1 MKIYNVYQSGKR
13 LYIDEKENPDNKIVV
28 NKYDNMQQTLRL
40 ISDGTLPPRLYW
52 ALRNPKLSNKYFILK
67 LANNEDLIVGTDIS
81 AYAGLWDMLLIGT
94 DEDYII
100 EGADIDQSRLT
111 YVSDHFG
118 RLFVRDNFLEE
129 LDFEEQCSPTFKI
142 FYDEIMFQLGEKVD
156 TKDIPD
162 KLSDFENDTNFI
174 SGFDT
179 VEDGNG
185 NVTIVS
191 GVYGNFTFN
200 IDSELSET
208 SPRPVQN
215 KVITSKI
222 NEIDDIVQ
230 ENDRKADEALI
241 IAKGANNSLVYGNYS
256 TMITSLNAMQGE
268 NLKVGQN
275 LLIVTLNV
283 PDLWVS
289 DVTDVYSNYE
299 YVSDEQFVTDLSDGT
314 VQVGYYVLS
323 PLETQKV
330 DLTDYVKKTDYAS
343 TSNYGVV
350 KAVLSSGVGANAK
363 GELYINPSY
372 KSDVDSKS
380 SHRLPIVPNIL
391 DYAVM
396 KALTDSKN
404 HEWTDDEKA
413 LACSLLNALNLA
425 NLGGAF
431 RVASDGKLQLV
442 GASKDKIQLQASSS
456 TPIVPSTLS
465 YAIKEGLANNKEEW
479 SDDEKALARALL
491 GAIGSNEYAT
501 NTKAGVVIANA
512 DNGLQMYSNGNIAI
526 VPAEP
531 YFIDLRTNGVRPITP
546 KWIDYSVKKA
556 LSDCKL
562 SGDYVWTDE
571 EKASA
576 LALLGAISN
585 TEVSTSAIE
594 GKIVKRSVDGQ
605 INVPQNP
612 QTDSHATSKK
622 YVEDNFVPKS
632 TALNQVYGSTTN
644 YTISLVPLAYGVPRY
659 SANATLT
666 TSTPIADN
674 DATTKKY
681 VDDLVGSVETIL
693 TELHTYAQTKIGGE
707 T

>member
-1 MKIYNVYQSGKR
+1 MQIYNVYQSGKR

-67 LANNEDLIVGTDIS
+67 LVNNEDLIVGTDIS

-142 FYDEIMFQLGEKVD
+142 FYDEIMFQLDEKAD

-185 NVTIVS
+185 NVTIVD

-215 KVITSKI
+215 KVITSKL
-222 NEIDDIVQ
+222 NEIDYIVQ
-230 ENDRKADEALI
+230 ETDKKTDEALI

-283 PDLWVS
+283 PDLWIS
-289 DVTDVYSNYE
+289 EITDVHLNYE
-299 YVSDEQFVTDLSDGT
+299 YVSDEQFVTDLADGT

-330 DLTDYVKKTDYAS
+330 DLTEYVKNTDYA
-343 TSNYGVV
+343 TNQTVGLVRGGGYGVTV
-350 KAVLSSGVGANAK
+350 ISNGLLGCQRATESEIDVRNSAVGD
-363 GELYINPSY
+363 Y
-372 KSDVDSKS
+372 K
-380 SHRLPIVPNIL
+380 PIVPRTL
-391 DYAVM
+391 DYATM
-396 KALTDSKN
+396 KALTDPKN
-404 HEWTDDEKA
+404 IAWNDT
-413 LACSLLNALNLA
+413 
-425 NLGGAF
+425 
-431 RVASDGKLQLV
+431 Q
-442 GASKDKIQLQASSS
+442 
-456 TPIVPSTLS
+456 
-465 YAIKEGLANNKEEW
+465 
-479 SDDEKALARALL
+479 KALARATL
-491 GAIGSNEYAT
+491 GAVGSNEYVST
-501 NTKAGVVIANA
+501 PSSGQKGKYGVVRLRDGMGISAAFEGAIYVVTPTNA
-512 DNGLQMYSNGNIAI
+512 
-526 VPAEP
+526 E
-531 YFIDLRTNGVRPITP
+531 IDERTQKYEPITP
-546 KWIDYSVKKA
+546 SNLDYAVKKA

-562 SGDYVWTDE
+562 TGDDVWTDE
-571 EKASA
+571 EKAKA
-576 LALLGAISN
+576 LETLGGMSKPKKPQYVSVICMDTGGNVLL
-585 TEVSTSAIE
+585 T
-594 GKIVKRSVDGQ
+594 
-605 INVPQNP
+605 
-612 QTDSHATSKK
+612 
-622 YVEDNFVPKS
+622 
-632 TALNQVYGSTTN
+632 
-644 YTISLVPLAYGVPRY
+644 RY
-659 SANATLT
+659 SATNTPYT
-666 TSTPIADN
+666 ITQRTERGTVVTDTPIVDN

-681 VDDLVGSVETIL
+681 VDDLVGSVESIL
-693 TELHTYAQTKIGGE
+693 TELHAYAETKIGGE
-707 T
+707 S